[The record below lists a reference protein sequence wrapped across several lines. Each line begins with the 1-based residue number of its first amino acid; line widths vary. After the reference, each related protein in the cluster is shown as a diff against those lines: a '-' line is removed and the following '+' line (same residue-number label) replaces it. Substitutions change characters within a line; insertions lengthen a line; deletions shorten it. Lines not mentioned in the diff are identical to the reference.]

1 MDSKDVTKKRKRKKK
16 KIKKLASKT
25 KIVNGTIKLQHV
37 RDISTP
43 TFNTVEQWNDR
54 TNYFRKFPRQ
64 VLGWRRDPRVL
75 EMGERKGDK
84 FKKHPWES

>member
-1 MDSKDVTKKRKRKKK
+1 MTKEKRRKKMK
-16 KIKKLASKT
+16 DSKT

-43 TFNTVEQWNDR
+43 TFNTVEQWDDR

-75 EMGERKGDK
+75 LEMGREEG
-84 FKKHPWES
+84 

>member
-1 MDSKDVTKKRKRKKK
+1 MTKEKRKKK
-16 KIKKLASKT
+16 EKDERLASKT

-43 TFNTVEQWNDR
+43 TFNTVEQWDDR

-75 EMGERKGDK
+75 LEMGREEGWQVQKTPVGIV
-84 FKKHPWES
+84 ET